1 LRKECIYCGVTFTK
15 ENNSDEHLIP
25 EGIGGKLS
33 RKYLLCKECNNKTL
47 GKFDKA
53 IQEHISLFLN
63 IKRIKGKRGK
73 EVSVKGDSKLG
84 KIIFKDGIPIVLPS
98 VIDNADGSK
107 IILGDKKYTED
118 ILNGFKKKYP
128 NLKLKERK
136 DEALSMISLKLID
149 QKVWKGIGKIL
160 YLYAH
165 FFDEDYTPKTVFFK
179 DFLSQS
185 EEIVPFICPLGW
197 ASRKIENLLD
207 FPEEFKKS
215 RNDCHLVILDYR
227 SEENCIIGYVNFFGI
242 GYIGIIDD
250 NYEGDS
256 KVLGYYVNV
265 KSKDD
270 KELSSLN
277 KLNITRKDLIKLTDD
292 WLTDESL
299 ILFKDQYS
307 QAFQEAKLS
316 KDIEDAFFSTAGKTG
331 LKEGEIL
338 DEKWLEAFME
348 EFMAS
353 DTMKNLLKQSEKQ
366 HNEKE
371 DQYK

>member
-1 LRKECIYCGVTFTK
+1 MRKQCIYCGITFTE
-15 ENNSDEHLIP
+15 ENNSDEHLIS

-47 GKFDKA
+47 SGFDKA
-53 IQEHISLFLN
+53 IQEHLSLFLN
-63 IKRIKGKRGK
+63 LKRIKGKRGK
-73 EVSVKGDSKLG
+73 EVSVEGGSKLG
-84 KIIFKDGIPIVLPS
+84 KLIFKDGIPIVLPS

-128 NLKLKERK
+128 NLKVKERK
-136 DEALSMISLKLID
+136 DETLSMISLKLID

-160 YLYAH
+160 YLFAH
-165 FFDEDYTPKTVFFK
+165 FFDEDYTPKTEFFK

-185 EEIVPFICPLGW
+185 EEAVPFICPLGW
-197 ASRKIENLLD
+197 ASREIENLLNLQ
-207 FPEEFKKS
+207 EEFKKS

-227 SEENCIIGYVNFFGI
+227 NEENCIIGYVNFFGI

-270 KELSSLN
+270 KEFSSLN
-277 KLNITRKDLIKLTDD
+277 KLNITRKSLIKLTSN
-292 WLTDESL
+292 WLTDKTL
-299 ILFKDQYS
+299 KLFKDQYS
-307 QAFQEAKLS
+307 QAFQEAKTS
-316 KDIEDAFFSTAGKTG
+316 KDVKNAFFSAARKTG

-338 DEKWLEAFME
+338 DEKWLKAFME
-348 EFMAS
+348 EIMNS
-353 DTMKNLLKQSEKQ
+353 DTISNFLKQSEKQ
-366 HNEKE
+366 HKEKE
-371 DQYK
+371 N